1 MIKNIF
7 VEKDLKKLLN
17 TLEIDYKK
25 ALKNRI
31 ILSLVITLFMII
43 IGSYI
48 SNLYLIFTSFL
59 VGFIFY
65 KYQYFSVKRKYK
77 NFIMLKKRMFPAFVK
92 KLLILLR
99 TNNVYTSFVK
109 MIDYS
114 DEPIKR
120 YLVELIEEIK
130 VDKSVRPFTNFAS
143 KMNFIEAYQIMSVLY
158 TFNEHIM
165 SKNHLVSLEKM
176 ISELYDNETDELIE
190 KKKRLLWLY
199 PNVPILCMLGL
210 VFSLVIYMFI
220 FVMNEA
226 GL

>member
-7 VEKDLKKLLN
+7 IEKDLKEVLN
-17 TLEIDYKK
+17 ILEIDYKK

-31 ILSLVITLFMII
+31 VLSVIIILVMII

-48 SNLYLIFTSFL
+48 KNLYLILSSFL
-59 VGFIFY
+59 IGFAFY
-65 KYQYFSVKRKYK
+65 KYQYISVKRKYK

-114 DEPIKR
+114 DEPIKK
-120 YLVELIEEIK
+120 YLIELIDEIK
-130 VDKSVRPFTNFAS
+130 LDKSVKPFTNFAS

-165 SKNHLVSLEKM
+165 SKSHLVSLEKM

-190 KKKRLLWLY
+190 KKKRTLWIY

-210 VFSLVIYMFI
+210 VFSLVIYMFV
-220 FVMNEA
+220 FVMSEV